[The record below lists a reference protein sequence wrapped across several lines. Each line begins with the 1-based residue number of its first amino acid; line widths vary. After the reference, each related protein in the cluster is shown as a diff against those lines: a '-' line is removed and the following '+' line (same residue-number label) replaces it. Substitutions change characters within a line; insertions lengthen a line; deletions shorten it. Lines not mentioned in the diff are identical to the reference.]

1 MYSRDIFPKYTS
13 GGMPIPENYSG
24 NAIRRAGSG
33 GSVSPPTPAPK
44 FSPRVHAAVER
55 PTGKESAPPSVMSPS
70 AAVDEV
76 MPPAPAPMVEE
87 KSEERDEKPEAKPAV
102 AEEREAEKERR
113 DGGIGS
119 LLQTLLPPRLGGGG
133 ASQVGLEEAL
143 LLGLFLM
150 LSQSEEEDDTLMLL
164 ALLFLYR

>member
-33 GSVSPPTPAPK
+33 VSVAPPPPAPK

-55 PTGKESAPPSVMSPS
+55 PTVRESVPLAVPSPTE
-70 AAVDEV
+70 EV
-76 MPPAPAPMVEE
+76 GEVTPPAVGAGEREE
-87 KSEERDEKPEAKPAV
+87 KREEKKVERPTM
-102 AEEREAEKERR
+102 AEEKAGR

-119 LLQTLLPPRLGGGG
+119 LLQSLLPPRLGGGG
-133 ASQVGLEEAL
+133 VSQVGLEEAL
-143 LLGLFLM
+143 LLGLFLL